1 MAASSRRGVS
11 IMQVSA
17 ERNAGTQ
24 RKRLDD
30 LNAGAMLPPY
40 DRHCDDNVAGKPIH
54 WQKC

>member
-11 IMQVSA
+11 VMQVSV

-24 RKRLDD
+24 HERLDE
-30 LNAGAMLPPY
+30 LNARFVLPPC